1 MPRRSESIR
10 HVTFA
15 SEGGVRR
22 VDLRAPIAVRRGSRW
37 LVPLVDLWV
46 ASGLPGNLLDLAFE
60 MITTDSVGGAIRTN
74 TLDPQRFARG
84 FVGLHGGQ
92 LWWDDPA
99 TLPSTAVWRERS
111 SFDSSSSRLP
121 SSSRRGGQ
129 GQSFVVEGSSTRSVG
144 VERYRPLPLTN
155 GATWSLTQ
163 SGGDAALQYPW
174 SLTLSIESWG
184 CAAVKPTPA
193 H

>member
-1 MPRRSESIR
+1 MDEQEDRPAWHDRGSAVHSMPRRSESIR
-10 HVTFA
+10 HITFA
-15 SEGGVRR
+15 SEGEVRR

-99 TLPSTAVWRERS
+99 
-111 SFDSSSSRLP
+111 
-121 SSSRRGGQ
+121 
-129 GQSFVVEGSSTRSVG
+129 
-144 VERYRPLPLTN
+144 
-155 GATWSLTQ
+155 
-163 SGGDAALQYPW
+163 DAALNGSVARTIFVRQQLEP
-174 SLTLSIESWG
+174 
-184 CAAVKPTPA
+184 AAQ
-193 H
+193 